1 MISFRE
7 LFVGSDQSHGAWNQ
21 LSGGH
26 TVDGPASEHDYSQHL
41 EGSRGLG
48 LVPVRRDG
56 TCRFAAIDIDV
67 DTINHQDLWR
77 QVQTRR
83 LPLHVC
89 RSKSGGAHLYL
100 FVQEPGIK
108 ASIVSSM
115 LRRWAIALGFPRAEV
130 FPKQGYISKENVGS
144 WLNLP
149 YLGSDRTTRYAVG
162 EHGAQSLDEFLSTIN
177 FYHEGMLVDD
187 SPEVRS
193 VDLGQMPPCLV
204 QITKMG
210 VLEGSRNP
218 TLFNVGVF
226 FRKADPENWAQ
237 RLEEYNIKEG
247 KPPLPVREIKGIIKS
262 LDRSRYQYTCNQEPL
277 CSNCD
282 RKNCVT
288 LPHGVNHMPWMEDDS
303 FDHLEVNNLKKILTD
318 PPRYIATVNE
328 KATEL
333 TWDELFDHRV
343 LRRRLNQ
350 LYDLVLPPMK
360 EARWESQLR
369 TMLKVKQDIPTP
381 RDASGFG
388 LVLARVIEFLNLSG
402 RTERVEDLLKGLPVA
417 LNGRILFRVADL
429 QKYLAGFKM
438 DRVDTTTLYQML
450 YKEGGDAQDLE
461 VKGKKV
467 TVWRLPK
474 EKLNL
479 QTEEFT
485 RVDLGDK
492 KKEELF

>member
-1 MISFRE
+1 MLDFRE

-21 LSGGH
+21 VTGGH
-26 TVDGPASEHDYSQHL
+26 TVDGPATEDDYSAHL
-41 EGSRGLG
+41 LGSRGLG

-67 DTINHQDLWR
+67 DTINHQDLYR
-77 QVQTRR
+77 QIQTRR

-100 FVQEPGIK
+100 FVQEPGIR
-108 ASIVSSM
+108 ASLVSST
-115 LRRWAIALGFPRAEV
+115 LRRWAIALGFPRSEV
-130 FPKQGYISKENVGS
+130 FPKQGHINKENLGS
-144 WLNLP
+144 WINLP
-149 YLGSDRTTRYAVG
+149 YYGGDRTTRYSVN
-162 EHGAQSLDEFLSTIN
+162 ERGAIDLNQFLESIN

-193 VDLGQMPPCLV
+193 VDLGAMPPCLV
-204 QITKMG
+204 QITKEG
-210 VLEGSRNP
+210 VLEGSRNGV
-218 TLFNVGVF
+218 LFNVGVF

-247 KPPLPVREIKGIIKS
+247 KPPLSVREMKGIIKS
-262 LDRSRYQYTCNQEPL
+262 LDRGRYQYTCNQEPL

-282 RKNCVT
+282 RKNCIT

-303 FDHLEVNNLKKILTD
+303 FDQLEITNLKKILTD
-318 PPRYIATVNE
+318 PPRYVATINDRS
-328 KATEL
+328 TEL
-333 TWDELFDHRV
+333 TWDELFDHRI

-350 LYDLVLPPMK
+350 LYDLMLPPMK

-369 TMLKVKQDIPTP
+369 KYLKSKQDIQAPK
-381 RDASGFG
+381 DASGFG
-388 LVLARVIEFLNLSG
+388 LILARVIEFLNLSG
-402 RTERVEDLLKGLPVA
+402 RTEKLEDLLKGLPVA
-417 LNGRILFRVADL
+417 QNGRILFRVADL

-450 YKEGGDAQDLE
+450 YKEGGDSDDLQ
-461 VKGKKV
+461 VKGKKI

-474 EKLNL
+474 DKLNL

-485 RVDLGDK
+485 KVELGDK
-492 KKEELF
+492 KKQELF